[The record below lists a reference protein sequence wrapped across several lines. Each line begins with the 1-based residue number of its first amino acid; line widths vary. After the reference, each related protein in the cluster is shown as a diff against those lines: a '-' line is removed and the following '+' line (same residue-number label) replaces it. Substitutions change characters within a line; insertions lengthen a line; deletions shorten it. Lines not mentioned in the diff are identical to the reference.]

1 MLAIG
6 RVDKSS
12 GLFFESLMGTLL
24 MQTNEALLQTVM
36 GSHYQ
41 AQSIVR
47 VVLSKLIQTRKHINN
62 VLTSDYILFI
72 VSILASSPT
81 VCGYKYFY

>member
-1 MLAIG
+1 MLRIYFNIVVLLAIG

-36 GSHYQ
+36 
-41 AQSIVR
+41 A
-47 VVLSKLIQTRKHINN
+47 
-62 VLTSDYILFI
+62 
-72 VSILASSPT
+72 
-81 VCGYKYFY
+81 